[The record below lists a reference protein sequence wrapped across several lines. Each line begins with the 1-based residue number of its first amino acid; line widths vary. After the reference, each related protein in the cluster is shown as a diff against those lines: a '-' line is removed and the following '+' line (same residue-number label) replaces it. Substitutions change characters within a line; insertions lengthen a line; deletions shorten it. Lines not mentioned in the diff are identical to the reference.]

1 MNETPKNQENK
12 ESGAASGGLY
22 KNVKVSAKTVERV
35 ILVMFALLLVLL
47 IAGISAGGY
56 TVSFDARGGTDV
68 PSQELEY
75 GDLVSEP
82 APPSREGYVFD
93 GWYVDEGGTQCW
105 DFSAD
110 TVSDHMTLYA
120 RWMSSG

>member
-1 MNETPKNQENK
+1 MNETPQNQESK

-47 IAGISAGGY
+47 IVGISSGGY

-82 APPSREGYVFD
+82 APPSREGYVFA
-93 GWYVDEGGTQCW
+93 GWYVDEGGAQRW

-120 RWMSSG
+120 RWTSSG

>member
-1 MNETPKNQENK
+1 MNETPQNQEKK
-12 ESGAASGGLY
+12 ESDAASGGLY
-22 KNVKVSAKTVERV
+22 KNVKVSVKTVERV

-75 GDLVSEP
+75 GELVSEP

-93 GWYVDEGGTQCW
+93 GWYVDEGGVQRW

-120 RWMSSG
+120 RWTSSG